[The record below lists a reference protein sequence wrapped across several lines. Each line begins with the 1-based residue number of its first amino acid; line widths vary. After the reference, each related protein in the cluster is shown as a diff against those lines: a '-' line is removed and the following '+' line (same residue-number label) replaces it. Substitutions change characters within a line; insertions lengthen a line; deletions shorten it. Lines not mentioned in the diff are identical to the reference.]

1 MIHFDFD
8 KCFWLVFQAIT
19 SKFCFSGKP
28 VGDTVLYFGCRHKN
42 QDYLYEDEIEEYVK
56 DGTLTHLHLAFSRD
70 GPEKLYVQHILRQNM
85 EETWKML
92 EQGGHIYVC
101 G

>member
-1 MIHFDFD
+1 M
-8 KCFWLVFQAIT
+8 
-19 SKFCFSGKP
+19 
-28 VGDTVLYFGCRHKN
+28 LYFGCRHKN
-42 QDYLYEDEIEEYVK
+42 QDYLYEDEIVEYVK